1 MSDVKMDKRPYHSP
15 LRQEQA
21 LATRQRILD
30 AALELFARQGYG
42 ATSIASIAREAGVV
56 PETIYATFG
65 SKRGIIEGLIER
77 AAPPSIVSGL
87 DAEWEARTGDPAAQ
101 LELVADVATAFWSQN
116 DTLATVLRQGT
127 GDTEIADEWAS
138 RQKGRRE
145 LFGHQL
151 GKWPDATFRAGLDRE
166 HAIDLVWVLST
177 DEIFHLLVRDRG
189 WTPKAYRAWLVGTL
203 RREIL
208 GEPG

>member
-1 MSDVKMDKRPYHSP
+1 MDKRPYHSP

-30 AALELFARQGYG
+30 AALALFASQGYSS
-42 ATSIASIAREAGVV
+42 ASIASIAREAGVV

-65 SKRGIIEGLIER
+65 SKRGIIDGLIER
-77 AAPPSIVSGL
+77 AAPPEIVTGL
-87 DAEWEARTGDPAAQ
+87 DADWEARTGDPAGQ
-101 LELVADVATAFWSQN
+101 LELVADVATSFWDRN
-116 DTLATVLRQGT
+116 DMLATVLRQGT
-127 GDTEIADEWAS
+127 GDAEIADEWSA
-138 RQKGRRE
+138 RQTGRRE

-151 GKWPDATFRAGLDRE
+151 GMWPAETFRPGLDRE
-166 HAIDLVWVLST
+166 QAIDLVWVLST

-189 WTPKAYRAWLVGTL
+189 WTPTAYRSWLLGAL

-208 GEPG
+208 GDPD